1 VTLVVNGNTYFGTV
15 DASGNFSISVPGSD
29 LAADTSVAASV
40 NTTDTAGNT
49 GTGSDTQTYTVDT
62 VPPSVTIAV
71 NDVTA
76 DNVLNAAEA
85 GGNVTITGST
95 TGTKAG
101 DTVSLVVN
109 GNTYTGTVDAS
120 GNFSISVPGSD
131 LVADSDTTIA
141 ASVSST
147 DAAGNTGTGTGN
159 KPFTVNGAAP
169 APTITLNDVT
179 LDNVLN
185 AAEAGGNV
193 TITGSTTGTQT
204 GDTVNL
210 VVNGQTFTATVD
222 ASGNFSISVPGSDL
236 AADSDTTIAASVSTT
251 NSAGNT
257 GSGIDTQAYTVDTTA
272 PALTISVNS
281 VTTDNVVNAAEAGSN
296 VTITGSTT
304 GTQAGDTVTLT
315 INGNTY
321 TGTVDGSG
329 NYSINVPGS
338 DLIADSDTTI
348 AASVSSTDVSGNTGT
363 GTANKAYT
371 IDTVAP
377 ALTIAVNSVTT
388 DNILNAAEAGGTVA
402 ITGTTTGT
410 QAGDT
415 VTLTINGKTFTGTVD
430 GSGNYSINVPGSDLA
445 ADSDTTIAASV
456 SSTDTAGNTGTG
468 TANKAYTVD
477 TTAPAPTIAVNSVTP
492 DNVLNAAEAGA
503 NVTITGTTTGTQAGD
518 TVTLTIN
525 GKTYTGT
532 VDGSGNYSIN
542 VPGSDLAADSD
553 TTIAASVSS
562 TDTAGNTGTGT
573 ANKAYTV
580 DTVAPVV
587 PTVVSQVTSNNTPT
601 VTGTVTLGAGEN
613 LAVTIN
619 GVTYT
624 TANGLSI
631 AGPNWSVT
639 LPSTPM
645 GTYTVVATARD
656 SAGNT
661 SSDATANE
669 LVITGPITA
678 NPDFLPLPTNAPAS
692 LSLAIAKTNVTA
704 NDTMLPGT
712 YMSAV
717 RGTNGYAVQ
726 MRGDFVLLVRS
737 SGLTMG
743 PAFFYDL
750 TYSNTNGVFTST
762 TLVTYTNDPVPVGI
776 NAGTAT
782 CLSISNVGANSF
794 RLVFAG
800 LPNKYY
806 QIEKS
811 HDLTNTNAWMKM
823 TNRLANSNGYFDWTD
838 TNATN
843 NRAFYRSYHIQ
854 TP

>member
-1 VTLVVNGNTYFGTV
+1 
-15 DASGNFSISVPGSD
+15 
-29 LAADTSVAASV
+29 
-40 NTTDTAGNT
+40 
-49 GTGSDTQTYTVDT
+49 
-62 VPPSVTIAV
+62 
-71 NDVTA
+71 
-76 DNVLNAAEA
+76 
-85 GGNVTITGST
+85 
-95 TGTKAG
+95 
-101 DTVSLVVN
+101 
-109 GNTYTGTVDAS
+109 
-120 GNFSISVPGSD
+120 
-131 LVADSDTTIA
+131 
-141 ASVSST
+141 
-147 DAAGNTGTGTGN
+147 
-159 KPFTVNGAAP
+159 
-169 APTITLNDVT
+169 
-179 LDNVLN
+179 
-185 AAEAGGNV
+185 
-193 TITGSTTGTQT
+193 
-204 GDTVNL
+204 
-210 VVNGQTFTATVD
+210 
-222 ASGNFSISVPGSDL
+222 
-236 AADSDTTIAASVSTT
+236 
-251 NSAGNT
+251 
-257 GSGIDTQAYTVDTTA
+257 
-272 PALTISVNS
+272 
-281 VTTDNVVNAAEAGSN
+281 
-296 VTITGSTT
+296 
-304 GTQAGDTVTLT
+304 
-315 INGNTY
+315 
-321 TGTVDGSG
+321 
-329 NYSINVPGS
+329 
-338 DLIADSDTTI
+338 
-348 AASVSSTDVSGNTGT
+348 
-363 GTANKAYT
+363 
-371 IDTVAP
+371 
-377 ALTIAVNSVTT
+377 
-388 DNILNAAEAGGTVA
+388 
-402 ITGTTTGT
+402 
-410 QAGDT
+410 
-415 VTLTINGKTFTGTVD
+415 
-430 GSGNYSINVPGSDLA
+430 
-445 ADSDTTIAASV
+445 
-456 SSTDTAGNTGTG
+456 
-468 TANKAYTVD
+468 VD

-737 SGLTMG
+737 NGLTMG

>member
-1 VTLVVNGNTYFGTV
+1 VAATVSTTDVAGNTGTGSDAQPYTVDTVPPSVTIAVNDMTADNVLNAAEAGGNVTITGSTTGTQVGDTVSLVVNGNTYTGTV

-62 VPPSVTIAV
+62 VAPSVTIAV

-95 TGTKAG
+95 TGTQAG

-204 GDTVNL
+204 GDTVSL

-257 GSGIDTQAYTVDTTA
+257 GSGIDTQAYIVDTTA

-348 AASVSSTDVSGNTGT
+348 AASVSSTDV
-363 GTANKAYT
+363 
-371 IDTVAP
+371 
-377 ALTIAVNSVTT
+377 
-388 DNILNAAEAGGTVA
+388 
-402 ITGTTTGT
+402 
-410 QAGDT
+410 
-415 VTLTINGKTFTGTVD
+415 
-430 GSGNYSINVPGSDLA
+430 
-445 ADSDTTIAASV
+445 
-456 SSTDTAGNTGTG
+456 
-468 TANKAYTVD
+468 
-477 TTAPAPTIAVNSVTP
+477 
-492 DNVLNAAEAGA
+492 
-503 NVTITGTTTGTQAGD
+503 
-518 TVTLTIN
+518 
-525 GKTYTGT
+525 
-532 VDGSGNYSIN
+532 
-542 VPGSDLAADSD
+542 
-553 TTIAASVSS
+553 
-562 TDTAGNTGTGT
+562 AGNTGTGT

-624 TANGLSI
+624 TTNGLSI

-717 RGTNGYAVQ
+717 RGTNGYAAQ

-737 SGLTMG
+737 NGLTMG

-750 TYSNTNGVFTST
+750 TYSNTNGVFVST

-782 CLSISNVGANSF
+782 CLSINNVGANSF